1 MGKRRCIV
9 PGSFDPMT
17 VGHLAIVL
25 KASEI
30 FDEVFVAILNN
41 SDKKGTFTLAERK
54 QIAESTCSIVPNA
67 KVITADG
74 LLVDLAKRLDI
85 RHIVKGVRNTIDFEY
100 EQNMAKINNAL
111 APDIQTIYIP
121 CDPSFEIVSSTFVKE
136 LYKNDKNIDA
146 YVHADA
152 IEILKNK

>member
-1 MGKRRCIV
+1 MEKRRCIV

-30 FDEVFVAILNN
+30 FDEVWVAILNN

-54 QIAESTCSIVPNA
+54 QIAESTCSIVPNV

-74 LLVDLAKRLDI
+74 LLVDLAK
-85 RHIVKGVRNTIDFEY
+85 
-100 EQNMAKINNAL
+100 
-111 APDIQTIYIP
+111 
-121 CDPSFEIVSSTFVKE
+121 SS
-136 LYKNDKNIDA
+136 A
-146 YVHADA
+146 
-152 IEILKNK
+152 